1 MSSIRSMTSTRAEDG
16 RDEYL
21 TRRGEDNRRT
31 SLDLVAGS
39 VESEVLVH
47 RTDDGGDGG
56 SERSRS
62 GVRDVGPCETSQ
74 RWRRQ
79 KHGGT
84 HQRAWWEQSGSL
96 GGPRRRE
103 SSSFRTT

>member
-62 GVRDVGPCETSQ
+62 GVRDVSWSRGTQGSEKDKGETVLCVLWDS
-74 RWRRQ
+74 
-79 KHGGT
+79 
-84 HQRAWWEQSGSL
+84 
-96 GGPRRRE
+96 RE
-103 SSSFRTT
+103 TGV